1 MENIKFKLDEE
12 TIEIVL
18 EKKKIKRLYLKVKKD
33 GTILISAPV
42 NASMD
47 YIMDFLDS
55 RKKWLKD
62 KLQHVSGI
70 RDKNRKVYFLGEEID
85 HTYTYSVEY
94 SILFRDKIL
103 MLTGPQWN
111 DEIFEHMK
119 TAWYKQQ
126 ARRILPEI
134 AREVV
139 MKYNFPQDV
148 VFNVRKM
155 KSRLGT
161 CYSNRRM
168 INLNSEL
175 IKMEIPVI
183 EFIILH
189 ELCHLKQPNH
199 GKRFYNLL
207 TMLMPDW
214 KKRKKRIF

>member
-1 MENIKFKLDEE
+1 METIKFKLNEE
-12 TIEIVL
+12 TIEILL

-33 GTILISAPV
+33 GTILISAPA

-55 RKKWLKD
+55 RKNWLKE
-62 KLQHVSGI
+62 KLQHVTCI
-70 RDKNRKVYFLGEEID
+70 KDKNRKVYFLGETID
-85 HTYTYSVEY
+85 HTYTYSSGY
-94 SILFRDKIL
+94 SVLFRDKIL
-103 MLTGPQWN
+103 MFTGPKWD
-111 DEIFEHMK
+111 DEIFEYLK

-134 AREVV
+134 AREVA

-189 ELCHLKQPNH
+189 ELCHIKHTNH
-199 GKRFYNLL
+199 GKGFYDLL
-207 TMLMPDW
+207 TQLMPDW
-214 KKRKKRIF
+214 QERKKRIF